1 MSSTSNRDGAQRA
14 AWRRLPFLALTVAV
28 LCGSANCAEERTP
41 LTRVQEGALR
51 KSLLVGQNY
60 TDGRDDPEFYMEN
73 FVVDGPADQSMMPVG
88 TYDNVDRIRW
98 EIQENV
104 LLARKS
110 YEYINGSDGRG
121 RGPAATQTG
130 IIVAAYRIQSQFDI
144 RNDYNP
150 GTGEPNNV
158 VGENTIDRR
167 WYDRDYMRVDWS
179 RNLVDNPDWAWVFY
193 GQLFGDLSF
202 SPVAWE
208 EDNPRSPNASNFCEL
223 EPGKV
228 RDANGNCVAAPETD
242 AALRASRHPGGFFDI
257 TSKWIVQPEMSN
269 IFGFPLPTCL
279 IANFFAH
286 GPVHSCNP
294 QETVIR
300 TAFRRVVDRDFQ
312 PLELT
317 VAPYDLVV
325 GPRANRNG
333 WDPGYGIND
342 ANFHRYAM
350 IHNIWMQSHV
360 APAVACTANDDRD
373 NNGTA
378 DQCPASHPGSQCDLV
393 MQRCT
398 LPYRERT
405 VRPVAYYTNEQMPAE
420 MQNHVVVPG
429 ANGAETYR
437 VPTDQDAPASI
448 TRGPSEDI
456 IDSWNN
462 ALMASVANAREV
474 ECRRTGGARDAC
486 HAMYFENRNVPQGD
500 AAFLG
505 PEAKGDRVVH
515 ICHNPVRASD
525 DPRACREVG
534 FRYRIGD
541 LRYHHITY
549 WPGYTRAP
557 FGGIAH
563 WGYDPLT
570 GEIVSNGGFNMGR
583 SVEAAAAQQRDF
595 ILMALGELNV
605 ADYVE
610 GAATERFTRM
620 LRNPAGEANSAYS
633 DAELDARVHA
643 VDSHAAASANGY
655 VGAPQSNLERAV
667 ANFDR
672 LTQDQSTPVS
682 PASTRTARQV
692 EALSQQLRNTP
703 IEADMIDE
711 HWLANLG
718 FDPNTARTQAF
729 LEQVSPLRRMDP
741 QVAENTWLNLMGR
754 LEQRGFCFQD
764 AGAPAVVGSQDI
776 QGVARWF
783 KHRYS
788 TLPADQFARRVLH
801 VLRQEA
807 YKGIA
812 LHEIGHSLGLYH
824 LPVSSYDS
832 MNYNPQY
839 WQLRTN
845 NGSAEASRTC
855 TPVCTASDCRNI
867 RNTDA
872 ARNNDN
878 CMGPRYLDSYTDEE
892 LGMRPVEAGGHHA
905 GVNYF
910 GNTSTMEYQWE
921 RFGETVGLGAYDHY
935 ATGILYGRVLETM
948 ESDVARGGFLPAD
961 QDRFSARLR
970 TQLAELDQISYRD
983 PVLEQSGVLPIHYT
997 ELARQLRIFDP
1008 ARCRAA
1014 TDAEKERYRWRIVN
1028 GQICDRPPR
1037 DHASLTDFESGT
1049 TSATSDRVAQS
1060 WRTRQGARTGENVLR
1075 WAYRVGWDRSTGYPH
1090 INFFDQGADIY
1101 EVTQSMM
1108 RKYELTYPSLYFR
1121 RGNREFTG
1129 MGIPAYLARIIFQ
1142 RLRGY
1147 HWTVARNAAYYGSA
1161 FSDATYARVSRDD
1174 NWMRPYLIAG
1184 TEIFDF
1190 FAGVMLR
1197 PEPGEYGLMPDQLPG
1212 TRALFDVPE
1221 DGADDP
1227 MQQFQVG
1234 IIDGRFIGEEFDNTR
1249 GGSWDYQAYVRRAG
1263 AYPEKPLAA
1272 IMLTD
1277 TRPTFSSVTRSLFLD
1292 GREFQVNF
1300 GTDMPQAFNRLL
1312 GGVLSE
1318 DWDTVAPHVPTVPG
1332 GGTAGLPELTPRILP
1347 LWTPPSRTNPMGM
1360 PSRPAGSRLLFP
1372 NIGYRQQL
1380 PTAVYTMLFSSLNS
1394 DLRTVH
1400 ATRIWTEGGAEQ
1412 VDVPEAERIRFRNP
1426 ESGIVYVARRYGLD
1440 MVDGKEIDRGIA
1452 SRMIAHANELLVDTY
1467 QVEVDDRLRPI
1478 YNDDGSVRVVIDRTT
1493 RQPVVAH
1500 PTDARRQTAAQ
1511 IRFRNYIGLIDSTR
1525 YASRLL
1531 GYGLLR

>member
-1 MSSTSNRDGAQRA
+1 MSPTSSRDGAHRA

-28 LCGSANCAEERTP
+28 LCGSANCAEERP
-41 LTRVQEGALR
+41 PISRVQEGAVK
-51 KSLLVGQNY
+51 KSWLVGDNY

-88 TYDNVDRIRW
+88 TYDDVDRIRW
-98 EIQENV
+98 EVQENV
-104 LLARKS
+104 LLARKA
-110 YEYINGSDGRG
+110 YEYVTGSDGRG
-121 RGPAATQTG
+121 LPARTQTG
-130 IIVAAYRIQSQFDI
+130 IVVAAYRIQTHFDI

-150 GTGEPNNV
+150 TTGEPSNV
-158 VGENTIDRR
+158 VGENTSDRR

-179 RNLVDNPDWAWVFY
+179 RNLVDNPDWSWVFY

-202 SPVAWE
+202 SPVAWFE
-208 EDNPRSPNASNFCEL
+208 NNPRSPNASNFCEI

-228 RDANGNCVAAPETD
+228 RDESGNCVAAPETD
-242 AALRASRHPGGFFDI
+242 AALRASRHPGGYFDI
-257 TSKWIVQPEMSN
+257 TSKWLVQPEMSDF
-269 IFGFPLPTCL
+269 FGEPLPTCL
-279 IANFFAH
+279 VANFFSN

-294 QETVIR
+294 QEAVIR
-300 TAFRRVVDRDFQ
+300 TAFRRVADRDFE

-317 VAPYDLVV
+317 VAPYDLVG
-325 GPRANRNG
+325 GPRADRNG

-342 ANFHRYAM
+342 RNFHRYAM

-360 APAVACTANDDRD
+360 APVVACTSNDDAD

-378 DQCPASHPGSQCDLV
+378 DQCPAAHPGSQCDLV
-393 MQRCT
+393 MQKCT
-398 LPYRERT
+398 LPYRERR
-405 VRPVAYYTNEQMPAE
+405 VRPVAYYVNEQMPPE
-420 MQNHVVVPG
+420 MQDHVVVPG
-429 ANGAETYR
+429 ANGSETYR
-437 VPTDQDAPASI
+437 LPTDQDPAASV

-456 IDSWNN
+456 IDSWNF

-486 HAMYFENRNVPQGD
+486 HGMYFENRNIPQGD
-500 AAFLG
+500 GAFLG
-505 PEAKGDRVVH
+505 PQAKGDRVVFL
-515 ICHNPVRASD
+515 CHNPVRAGD
-525 DPRACREVG
+525 DPSACREPG

-549 WPGYTRAP
+549 WPGNSRAP

-595 ILMALGELNV
+595 ILMALGELDVN
-605 ADYVE
+605 DYVE
-610 GAATERFTRM
+610 GAATDRFSRV
-620 LRNPAGEANSAYS
+620 LRNPAGEANHAYT
-633 DAELDARVHA
+633 DAELEERVGA
-643 VDSHAAASANGY
+643 VDPGAAARSNGY
-655 VGAPQSNLERAV
+655 VGARQSNLERAV
-667 ANFDR
+667 ANHDR
-672 LTQDQSTPVS
+672 VTQDLSNPVS
-682 PASTRTARQV
+682 PQSTQTARRV
-692 EALSQQLRNTP
+692 EALSQQLRNTTL
-703 IEADMIDE
+703 EADMIDE

-718 FDPNTARTQAF
+718 FDPGSERTQSF
-729 LEQVSPLRRMDP
+729 LNQVSPLRNMDP
-741 QVAENTWLNLMGR
+741 ERAEQSWTTLMGR
-754 LEQRGFCFQD
+754 LERRGFCFQD

-783 KHRYS
+783 KSRYP
-788 TLPADQFARRVLH
+788 TLTPDQFARRVLH

-812 LHEIGHSLGLYH
+812 LHEIGHSMGLYH

-845 NGSAEASRTC
+845 NGNAEASRTC

-867 RNTDA
+867 RNTGD

-878 CMGPRYLDSYTDEE
+878 CMGPRYLDEYTDEE
-892 LGMRPVEAGGHHA
+892 LGVRPQEAGNHHA
-905 GVNYF
+905 GINYF

-921 RFGETVGLGAYDHY
+921 RFGETVGIGSYDHY

-948 ESDVARGGFLPAD
+948 EPDPARGGFAPAD

-970 TQLAELDQISYRD
+970 TQLGELDQISWRD
-983 PVLEQSGVLPIHYT
+983 PVLESNGVLPIHYT
-997 ELARQLRIFDP
+997 ELARQMRIFDP
-1008 ARCRAA
+1008 ARCRPA
-1014 TDAEKERYRWRIVN
+1014 TDAEKERYRWRVVN
-1028 GQICDRPPR
+1028 GQLCDRAPR

-1049 TSATSDRVAQS
+1049 TSVTSDRVAPS
-1060 WRTRQGARTGENVLR
+1060 WRTRAGARTGENVLR
-1075 WAYRVGWDRSTGYPH
+1075 WGYRVAWDIGTGYPH
-1090 INFFDQGADIY
+1090 INYFDQGADLY
-1101 EVTQSMM
+1101 EVTRSMIQ
-1108 RKYELTYPSLYFR
+1108 KYDLSYPSQYFR
-1121 RGNREFTG
+1121 RGSREFTG
-1129 MGIPAYLARIIFQ
+1129 FNIPAYLARVIFR

-1147 HWTVARNAAYYGSA
+1147 HWSVARDVAYYGSA
-1161 FSDATYARVSRDD
+1161 FSDATYARVARDD
-1174 NWMRPYLIAG
+1174 NWLRPYLISG
-1184 TEIFDF
+1184 TDIFDF
-1190 FAGVMLR
+1190 FAGVLLR
-1197 PEPGEYGLMPDQLPG
+1197 PEPGDYGVRPDPLPN

-1227 MQQFQVG
+1227 MLQFTVG
-1234 IIDGRFIGEEFDNTR
+1234 VIDGRFIGEEYDNAR
-1249 GGSWDYQAYVRRAG
+1249 GGSWDYHSYLRRAG

-1277 TRPTFSSVTRSLFLD
+1277 TRPTFSSITRSLFLD

-1312 GGVLSE
+1312 GGILAE
-1318 DWDTVAPHVPTVPG
+1318 DWDTVAPHVPTVSG
-1332 GGTAGLPELTPRILP
+1332 GGTGGLPELSPRILP
-1347 LWTPPSRTNPMGM
+1347 LWTQPSRTNPQGM
-1360 PSRPAGSRLLFP
+1360 PTRPAGSRLLFP

-1394 DLRTVH
+1394 DLSTVH
-1400 ATRIWTEGGAEQ
+1400 ATRIWTEGGPEQ
-1412 VDVPEAERIRFRNP
+1412 VDVPDGDRVRFRNP
-1426 ESGIVYVARRYGLD
+1426 ESGIVYVARRYGPDL
-1440 MVDGKEIDRGIA
+1440 VDNKEVDRGIA

-1478 YNDDGSVRVVIDRTT
+1478 YDADGSVRVVFNAAT
-1493 RQPVVAH
+1493 RQPVPAH
-1500 PTDARRQTAAQ
+1500 PTDARRQNEAQ
-1511 IRFRNYIGLIDSTR
+1511 IRFRNYVGLVDATR